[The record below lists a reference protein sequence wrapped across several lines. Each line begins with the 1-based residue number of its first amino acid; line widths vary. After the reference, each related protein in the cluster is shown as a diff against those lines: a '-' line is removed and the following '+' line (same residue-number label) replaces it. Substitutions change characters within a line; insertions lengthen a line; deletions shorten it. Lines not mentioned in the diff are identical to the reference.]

1 METHDLM
8 TWTRDKWSW
17 TKGVWVEDIKT
28 QPDPAINESLLLL
41 LTCPLESTLLNLFLL
56 TLYPRGSSQGAEG

>member
-28 QPDPAINESLLLL
+28 QPDPAINESASASHL
-41 LTCPLESTLLNLFLL
+41 PFGVYIVESVPSYSLPPRII
-56 TLYPRGSSQGAEG
+56 PRG